1 MSRDWRPFEA
11 VIADENA
18 YMIRKEYIHDSK
30 VTFHLRSGDKGIPMW
45 NDKARKEFPNLCY
58 LLDHFETKT
67 YKELNDTSRPV
78 YQEIE
83 EQVGRLADHV
93 RKQIKNNARNFSLYE
108 VADTVPKTVFDWFEG
123 ELDINFYYNEENNA
137 LFKEYIDNLI
147 RERSGK
153 TYDIGED
160 EQWHIIHDCDDLNGD
175 PTLWSRTLDDGS
187 YLYIEC
193 GEVGDFYVYNTPDV
207 SLPPLVD
214 PDSGSQA
221 RFLSIEDAKTWVD
234 ETYLPY
240 MNKEREGEER

>member
-1 MSRDWRPFEA
+1 MSRDWKPFEA

-18 YMIRKEYIHDSK
+18 YMTRGEYVHDSK
-30 VTFHLRSGDKGIPMW
+30 FTMHFGDEEIPMW
-45 NDKARKEFPNLCY
+45 NDEARKEFPNLCY

-67 YKELNDTSRPV
+67 YKELNDTNRPV

-83 EQVGRLADHV
+83 EQVGRLADHI
-93 RKQIKNNARNFSLYE
+93 RKQMKDDVRSLSMDE
-108 VADTVPKTVFDWFEG
+108 VTVPKTVLDWFEG
-123 ELDINFYYNEENNA
+123 ELDINFYYREENNA
-137 LFKEYIDNLI
+137 LFKEYIDKLI
-147 RERSGK
+147 QERSGK

-193 GEVGDFYVYNTPDV
+193 GEMGDFYVYNTPDV

-214 PDSGSQA
+214 PDSGSPA

-240 MNKEREGEER
+240 INDEIERE